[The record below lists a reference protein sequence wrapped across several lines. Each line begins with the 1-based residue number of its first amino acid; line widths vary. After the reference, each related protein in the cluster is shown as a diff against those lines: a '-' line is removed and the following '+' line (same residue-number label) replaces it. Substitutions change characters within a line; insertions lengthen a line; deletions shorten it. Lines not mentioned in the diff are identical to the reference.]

1 VRANGGTRKPSA
13 HTLKAYRQDFDA
25 IATLVAGEAAGTDAV
40 GRHHD
45 RLDAHGVRS
54 VRGNPRGRIDSTVL
68 IDMER
73 VVHLPLH
80 LGAHRGQPDA
90 VGRLILTALLAGL
103 RADELL
109 RANVGDLRP
118 SEDGA
123 VIHVRGE
130 GGKDRRI
137 PIEPP
142 LVEVLEHYLD
152 SRATR
157 FPTAAKKRSSP
168 YSPAAIV
175 KGDLTA

>member
-1 VRANGGTRKPSA
+1 
-13 HTLKAYRQDFDA
+13 
-25 IATLVAGEAAGTDAV
+25 
-40 GRHHD
+40 
-45 RLDAHGVRS
+45 
-54 VRGNPRGRIDSTVL
+54 VL